1 MEKEGLDFLTLA
13 EVIEIHKDQIE
24 RYGGHPGLRDY
35 DLLCSAVAMP
45 EASFGGTYLHTDI
58 FEMAAAY
65 VLHICQNHPFID
77 GNKRTGLAC
86 GLVFLE
92 MNGKTILDDEGI
104 LYDNVMAVAS
114 GKMEKAEIAK
124 IFRDLYVMATEH
136 M

>member
-1 MEKEGLDFLTLA
+1 MMSKEGLVFLNLA

-45 EASFGGTYLHTDI
+45 EASFGGDYLHIDV

-65 VLHICQNHPFID
+65 VYHICKNHPFVD

-92 MNGKTILDDEGI
+92 INGITIIDDDGKLYESVMSIASGELDKVSMSKI
-104 LYDNVMAVAS
+104 LYELH
-114 GKMEKAEIAK
+114 K
-124 IFRDLYVMATEH
+124 MATT
-136 M
+136 

>member
-1 MEKEGLDFLTLA
+1 MGKEELNFLTLA

-35 DLLCSAVAMP
+35 DLLCSAIAMP
-45 EASFGGTYLHTDI
+45 EASFGGKYLHLDI

-65 VLHICQNHPFID
+65 VFYICQDHPFID

-92 MNGKTILDDEGI
+92 INGITIIDDVGI
-104 LYDNVMAVAS
+104 LYETVMSVAS
-114 GKMEKAEIAK
+114 GKLKKVDLAK
-124 IFRDLYVMATEH
+124 TFRKLYQITGFV
-136 M
+136 

>member
-1 MEKEGLDFLTLA
+1 MGKEELNFLTLA

-35 DLLCSAVAMP
+35 DLLCSAIAMP
-45 EASFGGTYLHTDI
+45 EASFGGKYLHLDI

-65 VLHICQNHPFID
+65 VFYICQDHPFID

-92 MNGKTILDDEGI
+92 INGITIIDDVGI
-104 LYDNVMAVAS
+104 LYETVMSVAS
-114 GKMEKAEIAK
+114 GKLKKVDLAK
-124 IFRDLYVMATEH
+124 IFRKLYQITGFV
-136 M
+136 